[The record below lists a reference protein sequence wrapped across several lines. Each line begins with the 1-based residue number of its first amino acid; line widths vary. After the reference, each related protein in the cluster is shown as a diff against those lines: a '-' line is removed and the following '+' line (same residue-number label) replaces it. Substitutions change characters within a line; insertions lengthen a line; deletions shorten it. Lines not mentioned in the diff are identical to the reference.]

1 MESMVIR
8 TIFFDYDGV
17 LTTDKS
23 GSATT
28 FRYLSEASG
37 IRPSTI
43 SAAFSPYAGDLLTGR
58 VSHTQIWRNVCEAM
72 GEALDI
78 GLLAGAFE
86 STPLNKDMFSL
97 AHRLSANYSV
107 GIITDNNKDRM
118 DHLRNHQGLDSLFSP
133 IIVSAEVGS
142 GKSGPEIFL
151 HAMSCARV
159 APDECIFIDNS
170 EANLAVAR
178 ALGMHAAFHDDE
190 KKDLDSLMEQLKLLG
205 VRIDGHQAISSRM
218 FIVRPD
224 NFTA

>member
-1 MESMVIR
+1 VIR

-37 IRPSTI
+37 MTLSTI
-43 SAAFSPYAGDLLTGR
+43 SAAFSPYASDLCTGR
-58 VSHTQIWRNVCEAM
+58 VSHAQIWRSVCEAM

-78 GLLAGAFE
+78 GLLVGAFE
-86 STPLNKDMFSL
+86 STPLNKGMFSL

-118 DHLRNHQGLDSLFSP
+118 DHLRNHQGLDALFKP
-133 IIVSAEVGS
+133 IVVSADVGS

-151 HAMSCARV
+151 HATSCAGV
-159 APDECIFIDNS
+159 APNESIFIDNS
-170 EANLAVAR
+170 QANLAVAR
-178 ALGMHAAFHDDE
+178 ALGMHAVFHDDE
-190 KKDLDSLMEQLKLLG
+190 KNDVDSLMEKLKSLG
-205 VRIDGHQAISSRM
+205 ARIDDH
-218 FIVRPD
+218 
-224 NFTA
+224 